1 MELRNEPKGER
12 ENNGDGGRGETMK
25 KHKLSGRWQREQ
37 GKSNRSLRVER
48 RKGGITTEGRGGG

>member
-1 MELRNEPKGER
+1 MSQRER
-12 ENNGDGGRGETMK
+12 ENNGDGGRGETIK